1 MRIPPAANDLDR
13 TSANLM
19 RAGARTLL
27 GLLAFSLVVT
37 LPVAL
42 PAQSV
47 GRRADLPVIPA
58 PASAVPFDGSWTIPT
73 SLITDVAYS
82 SDAELGASDI
92 RVRIV
97 PGDSARG
104 LESYT
109 LTVAPAAVTITA
121 PRAAGRFY
129 ALLTLQQLIDAARAS
144 DTPMPRIGSVTIT
157 DAPRFAYRGLHLDV
171 GRHFQPVA
179 FVKRY
184 IDLMALYK
192 LNTFHWHLTED
203 QGWRIE
209 ITKYPRLTEIGS
221 CRKETMVAKN
231 FAPYVGDGT
240 PHCGF
245 YTQDEVREVVAY
257 AAARNVT
264 VVPEIEMPGHALAA
278 ITAYPELACTPGPF
292 EVLTIWGVSDDIL
305 CPSERTFEFLQD
317 VLTEVLALFP
327 SRLIHIGGDEAPK
340 VRWKASPV
348 AQEIIARERLKDEHE
363 LQSWFIRRID
373 TWLAARGR
381 RLVGWDEI
389 LEGGLAPGAT
399 VMSWRG
405 ISGGIDAARQGRDV
419 IMTPNSALYFDY
431 YQADERFE
439 PLAIGGLLTLEQVY
453 AYEPVP
459 DALTAHEATRI
470 LGAQGNLW
478 TEYLKTPAA
487 VEYMAYPRALAL
499 AEVTWSP
506 KAARD
511 WASFARRLPNAMR
524 VLDRLRV
531 NYRLPNVTG
540 LERDVITLEPRV
552 RVPLAT
558 EIAGAEI
565 RYTLDGSDPTV
576 RSARYVSPIDV
587 TTTFSGV
594 RVTARA
600 FTADGRATP
609 PRGATFRRTN
619 YREADAVDP
628 ALLVLGLRRSYIET
642 SARTTVGIDTL
653 TPQGSDVTG
662 AVERWNDGPAE
673 RYALLF
679 RGFIEVPEDGM
690 YEFSL
695 SSDDGSSLSIGDQV
709 VVDNDGLHGTHERL
723 GMVALRAGPHAL
735 TIRYF
740 QAGGGA
746 ELRLRVRIGAGPWRE
761 VPRAWLSHRP

>member
-1 MRIPPAANDLDR
+1 M
-13 TSANLM
+13 
-19 RAGARTLL
+19 TLAPTTRL
-27 GLLAFSLVVT
+27 GLSLLLT

-42 PAQSV
+42 AAQSAV
-47 GRRADLPVIPA
+47 RRTDLPVIPA
-58 PASAVPFDGSWTIPT
+58 PASAVPFQGAWTIPAA
-73 SLITDVAYS
+73 LQPDVAFA
-82 SDAELGASDI
+82 SDAELGAADI
-92 RVRIV
+92 RIRIV
-97 PGDSARG
+97 PGDSTRG

-144 DTPMPRIGSVTIT
+144 GAPAPSIGSVTIT

-209 ITKYPRLTEIGS
+209 IKKYPRLTEIGS

-264 VVPEIEMPGHALAA
+264 VIPEIEMPGHALAA

-327 SRLIHIGGDEAPK
+327 SRMIHIGGDEAPK
-340 VRWKASPV
+340 VRWKASPL
-348 AQEIIARERLKDEHE
+348 AQEIITRERLKDEHE

-405 ISGGIDAARQGRDV
+405 ISGGVDAARQGRDV

-431 YQADERFE
+431 YQADARFE

-459 DALTAHEATRI
+459 EALTVFEVTRI

-506 KAARD
+506 KSARD
-511 WASFARRLPNAMR
+511 WASFERRLPNALR

-531 NYRLPNVTG
+531 NYRLPHVTG
-540 LERDVITLEPRV
+540 LDRDVITLEPRV

-558 EIAGAEI
+558 GIAGAEI
-565 RYTLDGSDPTV
+565 RYTLDGSDPTAQ
-576 RSARYVSPIDV
+576 SALYSRPIDV
-587 TTTFSGV
+587 TTTFDGV

-600 FTADGRATP
+600 FTAEGRTTP
-609 PRGATFRRTN
+609 LRGATFRRTT
-619 YREADAVDP
+619 YRERDAVDP
-628 ALLVLGLRRSYIET
+628 AVLELGLRRSYFET
-642 SARTTVGIDTL
+642 SARTTVGLDTL
-653 TPQGSDVTG
+653 SPQGSDLTG
-662 AVERWNDGPAE
+662 AVERWSDAPAE

-709 VVDNDGLHGTHERL
+709 VVDNDGLHGTLERL
-723 GMVALRAGPHAL
+723 GMVALRAGPHAFAV
-735 TIRYF
+735 RYF

-746 ELRLRVRIGAGPWRE
+746 ELRLRVRVGAGAWRE
-761 VPRAWLSHRP
+761 VPRSWLSHR